1 MRNRDRHMKMNP
13 DDSRALVVGAVNLA
27 ELGDREQAIAWA
39 ERAIDASDDEPV
51 ICYNSACTFAVLGES
66 NRALDLLE
74 RAVALAG
81 AIANGSRTTAT
92 WLRCTATRAFAT
104 CSGAS
109 TDGHAGAVVAPAPLL
124 HRVAPPPRDPRGHRL
139 RGRRLGH
146 RRGEI
151 GRASCREGVCQ
162 CV

>member
-1 MRNRDRHMKMNP
+1 M
-13 DDSRALVVGAVNLA
+13 
-27 ELGDREQAIAWA
+27 
-39 ERAIDASDDEPV
+39 
-51 ICYNSACTFAVLGES
+51 
-66 NRALDLLE
+66 
-74 RAVALAG
+74 
-81 AIANGSRTTAT
+81 TAT

-146 RRGEI
+146 RRGGLHGAAAAGPAGLVGQAGDRA
-151 GRASCREGVCQ
+151 GRARFPDRSAEHTSELQSIMRTSYARFCLTKKK
-162 CV
+162 